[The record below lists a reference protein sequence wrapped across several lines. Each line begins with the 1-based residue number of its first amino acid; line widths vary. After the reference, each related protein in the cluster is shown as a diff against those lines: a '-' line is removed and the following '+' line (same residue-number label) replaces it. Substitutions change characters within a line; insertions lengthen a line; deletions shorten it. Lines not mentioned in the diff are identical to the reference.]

1 MSLKINT
8 DINSMFAL
16 GSLQKI
22 QQGQAASLAK
32 IGSGRRIVGA
42 ADDAAGLQIAN
53 LLKSQALGAGQS
65 LRNAADSIAMTQI
78 ADGALGQGSEI
89 LMSILEKA
97 LQAASAAQSPES
109 RQAIQADINRLLG
122 VYNEI
127 AGTTTFA
134 GQRVLGEEVRIT
146 MPPAEPPD
154 GAPPEGVP
162 AEGAED
168 RPEGLIPGG
177 IDVTTREGAEAAVG
191 AIDSALVRLS
201 TMRGEFGARQN
212 QLVSEMAGLSS
223 AAVNIWSAH
232 SQVADVDLAE
242 ETMNLARI
250 NMLRQSGLFALT
262 QGMNLNQTQITE
274 LLQGKP

>member
-1 MSLKINT
+1 MSLKVNT

-22 QQGQAASLAK
+22 QQGQAASLAR

-65 LRNAADSIAMTQI
+65 LRNVADSIAMTQI

-89 LMSILEKA
+89 LMGIREKA

-146 MPPAEPPD
+146 VPPAELPD
-154 GAPPEGVP
+154 GVP
-162 AEGAED
+162 VEGAED

-191 AIDSALVRLS
+191 AIDSAIARLG

-212 QLVSEMAGLSS
+212 QLVSEMAGLST

-232 SQVADVDLAE
+232 SRVADVDLAE